1 MRGPETGDNKNRG
14 DREGPNV
21 AILTATLTHD
31 RPKSEL

>member
-1 MRGPETGDNKNRG
+1 MRGAETGDNTNKG
-14 DREGPNV
+14 DREGLNV